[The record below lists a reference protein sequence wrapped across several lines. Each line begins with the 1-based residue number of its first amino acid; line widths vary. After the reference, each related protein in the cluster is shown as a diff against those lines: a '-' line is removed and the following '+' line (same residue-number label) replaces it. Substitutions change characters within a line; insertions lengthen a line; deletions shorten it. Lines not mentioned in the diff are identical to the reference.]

1 VGAGPAP
8 AGSRTPTH
16 VVKSSHGGK
25 DWMVVGTYT
34 AGLPRELGT
43 FLPTGKETMIDH
55 GALYAS
61 KDMYDPYIG
70 LFYGI
75 ENHRECLFARQLW
88 IDVQECVKA
97 LTSGPFDVDWL
108 EWSSGASTGA
118 GRVQTTRW
126 Q

>member
-61 KDMYDPYIG
+61 KDMYDPCDMYDPG
-70 LFYGI
+70 LDKLRGGS
-75 ENHRECLFARQLW
+75 ELQ
-88 IDVQECVKA
+88 
-97 LTSGPFDVDWL
+97 
-108 EWSSGASTGA
+108 
-118 GRVQTTRW
+118 
-126 Q
+126 